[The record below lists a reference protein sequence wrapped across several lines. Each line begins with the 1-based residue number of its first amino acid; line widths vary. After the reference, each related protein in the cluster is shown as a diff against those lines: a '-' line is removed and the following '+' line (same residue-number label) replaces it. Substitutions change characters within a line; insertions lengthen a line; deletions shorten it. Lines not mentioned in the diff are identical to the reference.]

1 MLLCTLFSLILA
13 SAIYRLAAR
22 QKISFRYLVGWLSI
36 CALGIFSGI
45 FMPAVEPISIALQIS
60 PAALLAAAGIML
72 LILICV
78 QLTIS
83 ISGMQQQIRK
93 LSEEL
98 SLRQVM
104 LESQISGK
112 NEEEVQHE

>member
-1 MLLCTLFSLILA
+1 
-13 SAIYRLAAR
+13 
-22 QKISFRYLVGWLSI
+22 
-36 CALGIFSGI
+36 
-45 FMPAVEPISIALQIS
+45 MPAVEPISIALQIS

-104 LESQISGK
+104 LESQINGK
-112 NEEEVQHE
+112 SEEEVQHE

>member
-1 MLLCTLFSLILA
+1 MFSLSFAI
-13 SAIYRLAAR
+13 SIYRLAIK

-45 FMPAVEPISIALQIS
+45 FMPVVEPVSIALQIS
-60 PAALLAAAGIML
+60 PAALLAATGI
-72 LILICV
+72 ILVIVICV

-93 LSEEL
+93 LSEEV
-98 SLRQVM
+98 SLRQV
-104 LESQISGK
+104 LIEKQIRTNGEQK
-112 NEEEVQHE
+112 NNDE